1 MIKRILLLVR
11 SLDEVELARAVVAA
25 LPDHAFRLVFSIN
38 DLCTRFGTT
47 PHPTSIDVASVFL
60 EAHTYR
66 LALCFSGGRDLGP
79 NSNLLP
85 LVFLNEVGV
94 PTVEIQ
100 RELLQDVTAAAQDS
114 VARHYLSWNGAGNTT
129 AIGNLKSVWPPARA
143 DLVRDDV
150 VAVSSRLDGDA
161 YSEEEQHRFVL
172 GIIRL
177 ARELP
182 QLTFVW
188 RQSVAETQLPEVAGY
203 WTMVQRL
210 GPKNIHL
217 EENESLPL
225 LLARASAVIGMA
237 ATPLLDA
244 ASVRA
249 PGLVF
254 VSPSCPPGLGG
265 LVARTFSD
273 YAGLSA
279 GFRQLREAPD
289 AFRLG
294 CSLPALQPQTLAEQ
308 LARIEEGNSLQ
319 GDVLPTAV
327 RYLAAFQEARARLE
341 LTKRITSIEQRSGRQ
356 ESHQE
361 KVVERL
367 GAMQRSSVAYKAMQ
381 ILGRVRKGSFK
392 RK

>member
-11 SLDEVELARAVVAA
+11 SLDEVELARALVAA

-38 DLCTRFGTT
+38 DLCTRFGAT
-47 PHPTSIDVASVFL
+47 PHPTSIDVATVFL

-66 LALCFSGGRDLGP
+66 LAVCFSGGRDLGP

-100 RELLQDVTAAAQDS
+100 RDLLQDVTAAAQDS
-114 VARHYLSWNGAGNTT
+114 VARHYLSWSGAGNTT
-129 AIGNLKSVWPPARA
+129 GIGNLKSVWPPAHS

-161 YSEEEQHRFVL
+161 YNEEEQHRFVL
-172 GIIRL
+172 GVLRL
-177 ARELP
+177 AREHP

-210 GPKNIHL
+210 GPRNIHL
-217 EENESLPL
+217 EENEGLPL
-225 LLARASAVIGMA
+225 LLARAGAVIGMA

-244 ASVRA
+244 APVHT

-289 AFRLG
+289 AFRIG
-294 CSLPALQPQTLAEQ
+294 CSLPALQPSLLAEQ
-308 LARIEEGNSLQ
+308 LAQIAAGRSLQ
-319 GDVLPTAV
+319 GDVLSTAV
-327 RYLAAFQEARARLE
+327 RHLATFQEARARVD
-341 LTKRITSIEQRSGRQ
+341 LTKRIVNIEQRSGRQ
-356 ESHQE
+356 ESQQE
-361 KVVERL
+361 KLVERL
-367 GAMQRSSVAYKAMQ
+367 GVLQRSSVAYRAMQ
-381 ILGRVRKGSFK
+381 LLGRVRKGALK
-392 RK
+392 PK